1 MRFGSVQAEHACSG
15 AKKGEDAAMQV
26 ALTVWE
32 GRISPLF
39 DSTRMLLV
47 LNVKGRRINDRHYE
61 PLNCDSAVARAARL
75 HELGVDVLICGGIS
89 NTFADQIEARGIKL
103 IPFSSG
109 RIEDVLRA
117 YLAYETVAGK

>member
-1 MRFGSVQAEHACSG
+1 
-15 AKKGEDAAMQV
+15 MQV

-47 LNVKGRRINDRHYE
+47 LDVKGRRINNRHYE
-61 PLNCDSAVARAARL
+61 PLNCDSAFDRAARL
-75 HELGVDVLICGGIS
+75 HELGVEVLICGGIS
-89 NTFADQIEARGIKL
+89 ITFADQIEARGIKL

-117 YLAYETVAGK
+117 YLDHEIFACE